1 MPTKQINWKQRERRM
16 RARYQKK
23 VWTTGIVAAIVGLIV
38 GFVLHAV
45 FFGVE
50 DQVAMPVAQPTPE
63 VRTVYITPEPTTQT
77 TPETVYITPEPAA
90 EVTPQI
96 IYITP
101 EPTAEPT
108 PEPTPEESFPTWQDL
123 QRTLYETDSCGAAL
137 YLGRSS
143 AASLAEAL
151 PQLLSQNGLDGVAY
165 LTGIDERSCVDYY
178 GDEVFILIPRG
189 DRSLSIYNY
198 ILKEDADNY
207 DAYGGALLYSSAEGN
222 AMAVR
227 CNESDVRPNLL
238 AVFTGFDGERKFSP
252 RITLSDESLLAA
264 DGIYA
269 LTPPGENG

>member
-1 MPTKQINWKQRERRM
+1 MKRFLLL
-16 RARYQKK
+16 ALLAAALLALCAC
-23 VWTTGIVAAIVGLIV
+23 GAADAAILPEETS
-38 GFVLHAV
+38 APTA
-45 FFGVE
+45 E
-50 DQVAMPVAQPTPE
+50 TTAEPVSATAAPM
-63 VRTVYITPEPTTQT
+63 
-77 TPETVYITPEPAA
+77 PAA
-90 EVTPQI
+90 EPTAVPTA
-96 IYITP
+96 

-143 AASLAEAL
+143 AASLPEAL
-151 PQLLSQNGLDGVAY
+151 PQLLSQNGLDGVTY
-165 LTGIDERSCVDYY
+165 LTGIDEHSCVDYY

-189 DRSLSIYNY
+189 DRSLSVYNY
-198 ILKEDADNY
+198 ILEAGDDY
-207 DAYGGALLYSSAEGN
+207 DAYAGALLYSSAEGT
-222 AMAVR
+222 AVAVR

-252 RITLSDESLLAA
+252 RITLSDETLLAA

>member
-1 MPTKQINWKQRERRM
+1 MKRSLLLALLAAALLTLCACGAATAAAAPQEAAKPAVEAAAEPVPTATPI
-16 RARYQKK
+16 
-23 VWTTGIVAAIVGLIV
+23 
-38 GFVLHAV
+38 
-45 FFGVE
+45 
-50 DQVAMPVAQPTPE
+50 PTA
-63 VRTVYITPEPTTQT
+63 EPTAVPT
-77 TPETVYITPEPAA
+77 T
-90 EVTPQI
+90 
-96 IYITP
+96 

-108 PEPTPEESFPTWQDL
+108 PEPSPENSFPTWQDL
-123 QRTLYETDSCGAAL
+123 QRTLYETNSCGAAL

-151 PQLLSQNGLDGVAY
+151 PQLLSQNGLDDVAY

-189 DRSLSIYNY
+189 DRSLSVYNY

-207 DAYGGALLYSSAEGN
+207 DAYGGALLYSSADGN

-252 RITLSDESLLAA
+252 RITLSDETLLAP

-269 LTPPGENG
+269 LTPVGRISP

>member
-1 MPTKQINWKQRERRM
+1 MKRLFLLALLAAALLTLCACGAADNAAAPEETAVPTAEAAAEPVSTATPMPT
-16 RARYQKK
+16 A
-23 VWTTGIVAAIVGLIV
+23 
-38 GFVLHAV
+38 
-45 FFGVE
+45 
-50 DQVAMPVAQPTPE
+50 
-63 VRTVYITPEPTTQT
+63 EPTAVPT
-77 TPETVYITPEPAA
+77 A
-90 EVTPQI
+90 
-96 IYITP
+96 

-108 PEPTPEESFPTWQDL
+108 PEPTPEEGFPTWEGL
-123 QRTLYETDSCGAAL
+123 QQTLYETNSCGAAL

-151 PQLLSQNGLDGVAY
+151 PQLLAQNGLDSVAY
-165 LTGIDERSCVDYY
+165 LAGIDGRSCVDYY

-189 DRSLSIYNY
+189 DRSLSVYNY
-198 ILKEDADNY
+198 ILKEDDDNY

-252 RITLSDESLLAA
+252 RITLSDETLLAA